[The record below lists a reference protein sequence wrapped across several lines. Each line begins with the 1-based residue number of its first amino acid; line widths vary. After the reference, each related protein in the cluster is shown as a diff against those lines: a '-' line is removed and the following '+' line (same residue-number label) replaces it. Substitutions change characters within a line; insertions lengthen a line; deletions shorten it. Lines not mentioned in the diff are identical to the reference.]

1 MTLDPALLEI
11 LACPECKVRVELEE
25 GRLVCIRCGR
35 RYRIDDGIPV
45 MLIDEA
51 EPPPDGWQPR
61 EE

>member
-1 MTLDPALLEI
+1 
-11 LACPECKVRVELEE
+11 VELEGE
-25 GRLVCIRCGR
+25 RLVCAKCGR

-51 EPPPDGWQPR
+51 EPPPDGWRPK